1 MIERKFSE
9 EEGHF
14 LNEEQDVN
22 TISKRPVFL
31 LVLVIL
37 SSINIGISSIGA
49 LSGMLGAKPDKAMI
63 KSAKLDFANMREQLD
78 KANAADFIYIID
90 QMESVTDNMFKH
102 FQQYNSFQF
111 LILVLGLT
119 GVILMYRGKK
129 LGFHFYILYS
139 LGLVVLPYFF
149 NPITGIPT
157 ILTIVGI
164 IYGGVWVWL
173 YSRNLNWLKD

>member
-1 MIERKFSE
+1 MSDFEYQ
-9 EEGHF
+9 
-14 LNEEQDVN
+14 EQDIEAAPVSN
-22 TISKRPVFL
+22 RPNFL

-37 SSINIGISSIGA
+37 SSINIGIATMGA

-63 KSAKLDFANMREQLD
+63 KNAKLDFANMREQLE
-78 KANAADFIYIID
+78 KANGEDFIYLVD

-102 FQQYNSFQF
+102 FKQYKSFQF

-119 GVILMYRGKK
+119 GVIFMYRGKK

-139 LGLVVLPYFF
+139 LGLVLLPYFF

-164 IYGGVWVWL
+164 IYGGIWVFM
-173 YSRNLNWLKD
+173 YSRNLHWLKD

>member
-14 LNEEQDVN
+14 LNEEQDVHA
-22 TISKRPVFL
+22 ISKRPVFL

-49 LSGMLGAKPDKAMI
+49 LSCMLGAKPDKAMI

-102 FQQYNSFQF
+102 FQQYNSFQL

-139 LGLVVLPYFF
+139 LGLVLLPYFF

-157 ILTIVGI
+157 ILTVVGI
-164 IYGGVWVWL
+164 IYGAIWVFM
-173 YSRNLNWLKD
+173 YSRNLHWLKD

>member
-111 LILVLGLT
+111 LILVLRLT

-139 LGLVVLPYFF
+139 LGFVLLPYFF